1 MKQLERLIGFLVT
14 GTVALVV
21 ASYVLP
27 RLVEPAIV
35 LFGMAIIG
43 RLVWFYTQR
52 W

>member
-1 MKQLERLIGFLVT
+1 MKQLDRLIGFLVV

-21 ASYVLP
+21 AAEILP
-27 RLVEPAIV
+27 RLIVPAAV
-35 LFGMAIIG
+35 LFGMAVIG